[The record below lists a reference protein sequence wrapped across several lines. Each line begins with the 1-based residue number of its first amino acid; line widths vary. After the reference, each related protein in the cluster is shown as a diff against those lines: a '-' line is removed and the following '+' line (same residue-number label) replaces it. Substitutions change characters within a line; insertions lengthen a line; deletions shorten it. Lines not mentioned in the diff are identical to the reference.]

1 MGIARMKIALFS
13 WEARFGIEIG
23 GVSAHVSDLAAALA
37 ALGHEVH
44 LFTRQGPEQSLED
57 FIFGVRYHR
66 CPAPRST
73 NFLEEIRAFN
83 RSLEYYFR
91 EAARSCGGFDLV
103 HCHDWLTLQA
113 GEAVRND
120 CRFVVTFHTTE
131 WGRSGS
137 WPEHGQAREIADLEA
152 AATQKA
158 DAVIAVSH
166 EVRRQVNLLYR
177 CPDWKLRVIY
187 HGIDLSRFTATEEDA
202 AGVRQ
207 TLRIAAGEPVA
218 LFVGSLHFR
227 KGPEVLLRAF
237 LDARKKIPAAK
248 LVYAGEGEMLGRLQ
262 AEAQSDGSAEAVR
275 FVGWPKAAQ
284 LQALYAA
291 ADVVCLPYRYDPFG
305 VVALEAWAAGKPVI
319 VSGDG
324 AAAEIVYDKANGLR
338 CSESGLTDALAGLL
352 GEPEMARWMGRNG
365 RVAAETAFSWQAIA
379 EQTLNAYEAKSAIDA

>member
-1 MGIARMKIALFS
+1 MKIALFS
-13 WEARFGIEIG
+13 WEARYGIEIG
-23 GVSAHVSDLAAALA
+23 GVAAHVSDLAAALA

-44 LFTRQGPEQSLED
+44 LFTRQGAGQPLED

-66 CPAPRST
+66 CPCARHG
-73 NFLEEIRAFN
+73 NFLEEVRAFN
-83 RSLEYYFR
+83 RSLEYYFS
-91 EAARSCGGFDLV
+91 EVAKTCGGFDLV

-137 WPEHGQAREIADLEA
+137 WPENGQAREIADLEA

-166 EVRRQVNLLYR
+166 EVRRQVDLLYR
-177 CPDWKLRVIY
+177 CPEWKLRVIY
-187 HGIDLSRFTATEEDA
+187 HGIDLTRFTPAPEDA
-202 AGVRQ
+202 ARMRAV
-207 TLRIAAGEPVA
+207 LRIAADQPVA
-218 LFVGSLHFR
+218 LFVGTLSFR

-237 LDARKKIPAAK
+237 SEALRRVPQAK
-248 LVYAGEGEMLGRLQ
+248 LVFAGEGEMRGRLE
-262 AEAQSDGSAEAVR
+262 AEAQADGFSEAVR
-275 FVGWPKAAQ
+275 FAGWPKAAE

-305 VVALEAWAAGKPVI
+305 VVALEAWAASKPVI

-324 AAAEIVYDKANGLR
+324 AAGEMVYDKANGLR
-338 CSESGLTDALAGLL
+338 CYESGLGDALGGLL
-352 GEPEMARWMGRNG
+352 AEPEMARWLGRNG
-365 RVAAETAFSWQAIA
+365 RVAAETAFSWQAIS
-379 EQTLNAYEAKSAIDA
+379 EQTIRAYAAKDDIDV